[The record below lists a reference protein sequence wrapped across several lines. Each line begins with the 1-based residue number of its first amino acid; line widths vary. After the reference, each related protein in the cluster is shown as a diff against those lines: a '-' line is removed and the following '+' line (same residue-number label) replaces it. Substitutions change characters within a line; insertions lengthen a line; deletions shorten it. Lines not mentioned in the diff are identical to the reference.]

1 MAKVG
6 NLERMQEEEEDQE
19 QVNNNNNN
27 MEEEE
32 LTFEMDSD
40 VAVGEGGDL
49 LIENRRRPRHT
60 GSAEISAASSGNRPR
75 LAAAAATADLRG
87 GRSGSSE
94 TSRSD
99 STPSGGVGDD
109 GERFF
114 RGRSLTVD
122 SAASGASQLSR
133 SRR

>member
-19 QVNNNNNN
+19 QINNNNNN
-27 MEEEE
+27 MEEEEE

-49 LIENRRRPRHT
+49 PIENCHRRRHI

-75 LAAAAATADLRG
+75 LATAVATADLRG
-87 GRSGSSE
+87 RSGSSG
-94 TSRSD
+94 SG
-99 STPSGGVGDD
+99 STPSGGGVGDD
-109 GERFF
+109 AERFF

>member
-19 QVNNNNNN
+19 QVNNNNN
-27 MEEEE
+27 MEEEEEE

-40 VAVGEGGDL
+40 VAVSEGGDIP
-49 LIENRRRPRHT
+49 IENRRHPHHRV
-60 GSAEISAASSGNRPR
+60 SAEISAASSANRPR
-75 LAAAAATADLRG
+75 LATAVATADLRG
-87 GRSGSSE
+87 GRSGSSG
-94 TSRSD
+94 
-99 STPSGGVGDD
+99 STPSGGGVGDD

>member
-6 NLERMQEEEEDQE
+6 NLERMQEEEEE
-19 QVNNNNNN
+19 QVNNN

-40 VAVGEGGDL
+40 VAVGEGRDL
-49 LIENRRRPRHT
+49 PIENRRHSRHR

-75 LAAAAATADLRG
+75 LATATATADLRG
-87 GRSGSSE
+87 RSGSSG
-94 TSRSD
+94 
-99 STPSGGVGDD
+99 STPSDGGVGDD

-122 SAASGASQLSR
+122 SAASGAAQLSR

>member
-19 QVNNNNNN
+19 QVNNNN

-32 LTFEMDSD
+32 LTFEMDTD
-40 VAVGEGGDL
+40 VGVGEGGDL
-49 LIENRRRPRHT
+49 SIANRRHSHHR
-60 GSAEISAASSGNRPR
+60 GSAEISAACSANRPR
-75 LAAAAATADLRG
+75 LATAVATADLRG
-87 GRSGSSE
+87 GRSGSSG
-94 TSRSD
+94 TSRSG

-122 SAASGASQLSR
+122 SAASGVSQLSR

>member
-19 QVNNNNNN
+19 QINNNNN

-49 LIENRRRPRHT
+49 PIENRRCPRLR
-60 GSAEISAASSGNRPR
+60 GSAEISAACSGNRPR
-75 LAAAAATADLRG
+75 LATAAATADPR
-87 GRSGSSE
+87 GRSDSSG
-94 TSRSD
+94 

>member
-19 QVNNNNNN
+19 QVNNNNN
-27 MEEEE
+27 MEEEEEE

-49 LIENRRRPRHT
+49 SIANRRHSHHR

-75 LAAAAATADLRG
+75 LATAAATADLRV
-87 GRSGSSE
+87 GRSGSSG
-94 TSRSD
+94 
-99 STPSGGVGDD
+99 STPSGGGVGGDD

>member
-19 QVNNNNNN
+19 QANNNNNN

-40 VAVGEGGDL
+40 VAVGDGGDL
-49 LIENRRRPRHT
+49 PIENRRHPHHR
-60 GSAEISAASSGNRPR
+60 GSAEISAASSANRPR
-75 LAAAAATADLRG
+75 LATAAATADLRG
-87 GRSGSSE
+87 
-94 TSRSD
+94 RSD
-99 STPSGGVGDD
+99 SSGSTPSGAGVGDD

-122 SAASGASQLSR
+122 SAASGAAQLSR

>member
-6 NLERMQEEEEDQE
+6 NLERMQEEEEE
-19 QVNNNNNN
+19 QVNNN
-27 MEEEE
+27 MEEEEEE

-49 LIENRRRPRHT
+49 RKENRHRPRDT
-60 GSAEISAASSGNRPR
+60 GSAEISVASSVNRPR
-75 LAAAAATADLRG
+75 LATAAATADFRG
-87 GRSGSSE
+87 GRSGSSG
-94 TSRSD
+94 
-99 STPSGGVGDD
+99 STPSGGGVGDD

-122 SAASGASQLSR
+122 SAASGASQMSR

>member
-19 QVNNNNNN
+19 QANNNN
-27 MEEEE
+27 MEEEEEE

-49 LIENRRRPRHT
+49 PIENRRRTRLT
-60 GSAEISAASSGNRPR
+60 GSAEISAASSANRPR
-75 LAAAAATADLRG
+75 LATAAATADLRG
-87 GRSGSSE
+87 GRSGSSG
-94 TSRSD
+94 
-99 STPSGGVGDD
+99 STPSGGGVGDD

>member
-19 QVNNNNNN
+19 QANNNNN

-40 VAVGEGGDL
+40 VAVGEGGDFL
-49 LIENRRRPRHT
+49 VENRRHPHHR
-60 GSAEISAASSGNRPR
+60 GSAEISVASSGNRPR
-75 LAAAAATADLRG
+75 LATAAATADLRG
-87 GRSGSSE
+87 GRSGSSG
-94 TSRSD
+94 
-99 STPSGGVGDD
+99 STPSGGGVGDD

>member
-19 QVNNNNNN
+19 QVNNN

-49 LIENRRRPRHT
+49 PIENRRHPHHR

-75 LAAAAATADLRG
+75 LATAAATADLRG
-87 GRSGSSE
+87 RSGSSG
-94 TSRSD
+94 TSRSC
-99 STPSGGVGDD
+99 STPSGGGVGDD

-122 SAASGASQLSR
+122 SAASGASQMSR

>member
-19 QVNNNNNN
+19 QVNNNNN
-27 MEEEE
+27 MEEEEEE

-49 LIENRRRPRHT
+49 SIANRRHSHHR

-75 LAAAAATADLRG
+75 LATAAATADLRG
-87 GRSGSSE
+87 RSGSSG
-94 TSRSD
+94 
-99 STPSGGVGDD
+99 STPSGGGIGDD
-109 GERFF
+109 AERFF

>member
-19 QVNNNNNN
+19 QVNNNNN
-27 MEEEE
+27 MEEEEE

-49 LIENRRRPRHT
+49 SIANRRHSHHR

-75 LAAAAATADLRG
+75 LATAAATADLRG
-87 GRSGSSE
+87 GRSGSSG
-94 TSRSD
+94 
-99 STPSGGVGDD
+99 STPSGGGVGDD

>member
-19 QVNNNNNN
+19 QINNNNN

-49 LIENRRRPRHT
+49 SIENRRLPHHR
-60 GSAEISAASSGNRPR
+60 GSAEISAANSGNRPR
-75 LAAAAATADLRG
+75 LATAAATADLRG
-87 GRSGSSE
+87 GRCGSSG
-94 TSRSD
+94 
-99 STPSGGVGDD
+99 STPSGGGVGDD
-109 GERFF
+109 EERFF